1 MTILIA
7 AALAAIAG
15 ALAGALV
22 AHRRLG
28 RRIRSS
34 ASRALAGAV
43 GPMAAE
49 PVGALG
55 QLERQVQAQHDAIAA
70 AEEQLATVRASLDE
84 LLLGVVVVARD
95 GSTIMRNAA
104 ADSVVGVR
112 HSDALVVRAVNDHV
126 RTALAGETRREVVD
140 LYGPPRRAVVVRS
153 TPLGGIVPAEAAVV
167 TVEDVSERARLEA
180 MRTDFVANISHE
192 LRTPVGALALLAE
205 TLQGERDA
213 AIIDRLAGK
222 LETEALRVSRTIDDL
237 LELSRIEVDGAHRA
251 RVSVDV
257 VVGEAIDR
265 VRVAAEHRAITIE
278 RRDHG
283 SSLAVPGD
291 RQQLVSALT
300 NLIDNAVKY
309 SEPCSVV
316 TVDFDLDGDSVV
328 IVVADQGM
336 GIPTADLDR
345 VFERFY
351 RVDRARSRTTGG
363 TGLGLA
369 IVRHVADNHGGSV
382 SVTSRE
388 GIGSTFTLRFPAW
401 TSRALGAQTIEVAS

>member
-1 MTILIA
+1 MTTLIA
-7 AALAAIAG
+7 AVLAASAG
-15 ALAGALV
+15 ALAGASV

-28 RRIRSS
+28 RRITSS

-43 GPMAAE
+43 E
-49 PVGALG
+49 PRAIEPAGALG
-55 QLERQVQAQHDAIAA
+55 QLERQVHAQHDAIAA
-70 AEEQLATVRASLDE
+70 AEGQLATVRASLDE
-84 LLLGVVVVARD
+84 LLLGVVVVGRD
-95 GSTIMRNAA
+95 GSTIMRNSA

-153 TPLGGIVPAEAAVV
+153 TPLGGAVSAEAAVV

-213 AIIDRLAGK
+213 EIIDRLAGK

-251 RVSVDV
+251 RVPVDA

-265 VRVAAEHRAITIE
+265 VRVAADHRAITIE
-278 RRDHG
+278 RQDHG

-309 SEPCSVV
+309 SEPGSVV
-316 TVDFDLDGDSVV
+316 TVEHDVDGGNVV
-328 IVVADQGM
+328 IVVADQGI

-369 IVRHVADNHGGSV
+369 IVRHVVDNHGGSV

-401 TSRALGAQTIEVAS
+401 TSRAMSAQTIEVAS